1 MSKQTKISRGRFPM
15 NSLNDKALNFN
26 NRIKFNFNGGDLTSD
41 SGLLLLRE
49 FDEKL
54 GFSSLIKNSF
64 KTTDTAKHRFHCD
77 ADNLIQKVYMS
88 IASYFADSASDEL
101 RLDPLFN
108 HIFAKKLAS
117 QPTLSRFFSR
127 MDKNTIKQLDE
138 INMNMRKR
146 IYSVEKPKHILLD
159 VDSTNFKTFG
169 KQEESSFNFHYK
181 SNGYHPLLAFDGL
194 TGDLLKAEL
203 RPGSIYTSN
212 GIEQFIRPLIKE
224 FSELEPDTHLSLRGD
239 SGFAKP
245 KLYELLEENSVS
257 YAIRLKANASLY
269 SLAAGAVQELT
280 DICTSNILDY
290 KVVYD
295 EFYYQANSWDV
306 PRRVVVKV
314 EKPSNQ
320 MVFMHSFIVTN
331 MELSPM
337 QVLMF
342 YCNRGKMENYIKE
355 FKNGFRFD
363 RMSSNS
369 FLTNQNK
376 LQMYV
381 ITYNLFNWFRRL
393 VLSKEFRKLQIDT
406 IRIKM
411 FKVAAK
417 VVRGGGYI
425 KFKLCSYFQYKK
437 EFMQTL
443 DNIYALNPKLE

>member
-1 MSKQTKISRGRFPM
+1 MTKQTKISRGRFPM
-15 NSLNDKALNFN
+15 NSLNDMALNFN

-41 SGLLLLRE
+41 SGLILLRE

-64 KTTDTAKHRFHCD
+64 KTTDTAKYRFHCD
-77 ADNLIQKVYMS
+77 ADNLLQKMYMS
-88 IASYFADSASDEL
+88 IASYFADSTSDEL
-101 RLDPLFN
+101 RMDPLFN
-108 HIFAKKLAS
+108 HILAKKLAS

-212 GIEQFIRPLIKE
+212 GIEEFIRPLIKE